1 MIKQLF
7 DLRWKRCSAGSRG
20 RKAVGRNF
28 GEDRQDRLEGKNIWG
43 QVTPIL
49 QLSKAKENIQTQVII
64 NMKNQFLDFGI
75 LLVYSQL
82 ADISSAGQSDKQQQN
97 KSLFSSK
104 LLQFTGSSTHPKT
117 YRRKQKTKNL
127 ELYKD
132 PKKFNFFK
140 NCNSVALKTLKT
152 MIRCDISGSMRR
164 LTFRGSRLKTKSIHT
179 ESWLPW
185 NRCHGII

>member
-1 MIKQLF
+1 MFLAFSWVLF
-7 DLRWKRCSAGSRG
+7 
-20 RKAVGRNF
+20 F
-28 GEDRQDRLEGKNIWG
+28 
-43 QVTPIL
+43 IL
-49 QLSKAKENIQTQVII
+49 FSL
-64 NMKNQFLDFGI
+64 LI
-75 LLVYSQL
+75 LLVYSLLIFLQL
-82 ADISSAGQSDKQQQN
+82 ANQQQN

-127 ELYKD
+127 ELYRD

>member
-1 MIKQLF
+1 MFLAFSWVLF
-7 DLRWKRCSAGSRG
+7 YLILPF
-20 RKAVGRNF
+20 NF
-28 GEDRQDRLEGKNIWG
+28 TS
-43 QVTPIL
+43 V
-49 QLSKAKENIQTQVII
+49 
-64 NMKNQFLDFGI
+64 
-75 LLVYSQL
+75 QL

-164 LTFRGSRLKTKSIHT
+164 LTFRRSRLKTKSSHT
-179 ESWLPW
+179 EQWLPL
-185 NRCHGII
+185 NNMKVYGLNIRGVITSGPQTGGKQ

>member
-1 MIKQLF
+1 MEKMFSRITWPKSCGEKFWRGPPGSTRGKKYLG
-7 DLRWKRCSAGSRG
+7 AGYS
-20 RKAVGRNF
+20 K
-28 GEDRQDRLEGKNIWG
+28 
-43 QVTPIL
+43 IL
-49 QLSKAKENIQTQVII
+49 QLSKAKENILTQVII

-104 LLQFTGSSTHPKT
+104 LLQFPGSSTHPKT